1 MVNHDSY
8 KMYWPFWGGRDA
20 IWNHSVCV
28 DICMYSYIQCIFS
41 NMKSLWKSWWIS
53 LKNKISLGQ
62 SWIFWKSWFFFSSV
76 MENLVL
82 YTHDIFS
89 HSLERVIL
97 FEAFLRPDLHC
108 LQALLHWILGG
119 GGKSFSRPLCPCG
132 FQKGGKSEPDNA
144 CLDSGHN
151 DWKD

>member
-1 MVNHDSY
+1 MVNHDSC
-8 KMYWPFWGGRDA
+8 KMYWSFLGGRDA

-41 NMKSLWKSWWIS
+41 NMKSLWNSWWIS

-62 SWIFWKSWFFFSSV
+62 SWFFGNPDFFFFPTYGESGFIYSW
-76 MENLVL
+76 
-82 YTHDIFS
+82 YFFP
-89 HSLERVIL
+89 HSLEGVIL

-119 GGKSFSRPLCPCG
+119 GGKSFSRPLCLFGCVMWVPKRW
-132 FQKGGKSEPDNA
+132 QVWTRQ
-144 CLDSGHN
+144 CLPRF
-151 DWKD
+151 WL